1 MAGLLIQMGG
11 LLIHHCCG
19 CRGSPPLVAHSTQHP
34 AHMHHVSSLHIIQI
48 ISKVNIMFYSLVIS
62 HLMFTLPNTINN
74 EHIKFPPASAHFHI
88 TPPGGKSIPG
98 MQLAAAHGA
107 RRHRRASAGRR
118 TPAPARARRPPTA
131 GGRLI
136 KAVCALLVH
145 TSPSDATPPLHPQI
159 LYVRHYVKE
168 FLPRRHCECE
178 VLSLGRF
185 NQGSAGGIGL
195 GAVVAAFA
203 CARRRPSMRA
213 VVASK
218 LVGRPTG

>member
-98 MQLAAAHGA
+98 MQLAAARGA

-131 GGRLI
+131 GGRRI

-159 LYVRHYVKE
+159 LYVSLRQE

-178 VLSLGRF
+178 VPSLGRF
-185 NQGSAGGIGL
+185 QPRLDRWDWARCRRCCC
-195 GAVVAAFA
+195 FA

-218 LVGRPTG
+218 LVGRATG